1 MEKYVHGS
9 AKQSYLKVVWN
20 KTGQWNDSSCGTNI
34 HWRLVLVNGNRWYS
48 NSIKCYNIMSNGNQ
62 VLSNRTF
69 SNYSNHGEFELTS
82 GDMSIRHGDDGKSNI
97 GISLNGWFTSFGNV
111 NGSWDWELDSIPR
124 GGEYSIQPRAAMYSG
139 DLSGT
144 GVDFNPGDNDQY
156 GELEHTALVYVK
168 PQGEIR
174 GIQYRIKKENN
185 NYGSWNNVETVYG
198 TWNNTNGN
206 GCIIR
211 IKNLEQNTKYIIQ
224 TRFDKYG
231 NGIWKESDEC
241 SLTTRMYPFIA
252 GRQND
257 ANPVQIR
264 IGGTGEPKDVIF
276 TYFVNWYNRPLELK
290 LYINNQL
297 VDTINTNDMSDAFI
311 FIKPENFD
319 KIYKIVNQSKERRS
333 IFYINLES

>member
-34 HWRLVLVNGNRWYS
+34 HWRLVLVNGNRWYL
-48 NSIKCYNIMSNGNQ
+48 NSIKCYNIAINGNQ

-69 SNYSNHGEFELTS
+69 SNYSNNGEFELAS
-82 GDMSIRHGDDGKSNI
+82 GDTSIRHGDDGKSNI

-124 GGEYSIQPRAAMYSG
+124 GGEYLVQPINADDTFGSVVNYIGENNRAG
-139 DLSGT
+139 DS
-144 GVDFNPGDNDQY
+144 DKY
-156 GELEHTALVYVK
+156 GELEHTAIVYVK
-168 PQGEIR
+168 PKGEIR
-174 GIQYRIKKENN
+174 AIQYRIKKENN
-185 NYGSWNNVETVYG
+185 NYGGWNNVETVYG
-198 TWNNTNGN
+198 TWNNVNNT
-206 GCIIR
+206 GCIVR
-211 IKNLEQNTKYIIQ
+211 IKNLEQNTKYVIQ
-224 TRFDKYG
+224 IRIDKYG

-257 ANPVQIR
+257 VNPVQIR
-264 IGGTGEPKDVIF
+264 IGGTGDPKDIIS
-276 TYFVNWYNRPLELK
+276 TYYINWYNRPLELK

-297 VDTINTNDMSDAFI
+297 VDTVNSNDMSNAFI
-311 FIKPENFD
+311 FIKPENFE
-319 KIYKIVNQSKERRS
+319 KIFKIVNQSKER
-333 IFYINLES
+333 

>member
-1 MEKYVHGS
+1 MASSGEVRTGS

-48 NSIKCYNIMSNGNQ
+48 NSIKCYNIMINGNQ

-69 SNYSNHGEFELTS
+69 SNYSNHGEFELAS

-97 GISLNGWFTSFGNV
+97 GISLVGWFTSYGNV

-124 GGEYSIQPRAAMYSG
+124 GGEYDIQPKQAMYDN

-144 GVDFNPGDNDQY
+144 GIDFNPGNNDQY
-156 GELEHTALVYVK
+156 GELEHAILFYVK
-168 PQGEIR
+168 PKGKIR

-185 NYGSWNNVETVYG
+185 NYGGWNNVETVYG
-198 TWNNTNGN
+198 TWNNVNNT
-206 GCIIR
+206 GCVIR
-211 IKNLEQNTKYIIQ
+211 IKNLEPNTDYTIQ
-224 TRFDKYG
+224 TRIDKYG

-241 SLTTRMYPFIA
+241 NIKTRMYPYLVGPQNGINPGFIT
-252 GRQND
+252 
-257 ANPVQIR
+257 
-264 IGGTGEPKDVIF
+264 IGSTGEPKDNIF
-276 TYFVNWYNRPLELK
+276 TYYVNWYNRSIELK

-297 VDTINTNDMSDAFI
+297 IDTINTNDDFDPFI
-311 FIKPENFD
+311 FRKPENFE
-319 KIYKIVNQSKERRS
+319 KIFKIVNQSKER
-333 IFYINLES
+333 